1 MKKIF
6 ILFIVLFTTISHAQ
20 MRNGMR
26 QRQMNQTPQQPP
38 EPNFKIEKYVGIVIY
53 DDIKKAAKKSGVKL
67 SSDTGKSFS
76 KAITVYNKRIKDIK
90 RINSF
95 VLRSTKD
102 MVDNFQKTAMKSGD
116 FSNQEKVMK
125 TMSESLKP
133 IAETLKKEDLNF
145 DKKMKNIL
153 SEKQYKK
160 WIKYN
165 RKLYKVFPKEEI
177 EE

>member
-1 MKKIF
+1 MKNLF

-26 QRQMNQTPQQPP
+26 QRQMNQTSQQPA
-38 EPNFKIEKYVGIVIY
+38 EPDFKVEKYIGIVIY
-53 DDIKKAAKKSGVKL
+53 DIKKSAKKSGVKM
-67 SSDTGKSFS
+67 SSATGKTFS
-76 KAITVYNKRIKDIK
+76 KTLTEYNKRISDIK

-102 MVDNFQKTAMKSGD
+102 MVDNFQKTSMKTGD
-116 FSNQEKVMK
+116 FSNQPKVVKKMN
-125 TMSESLKP
+125 ENLKP
-133 IAETLKKEDLNF
+133 LIETLKKEDLLF
-145 DKKMKNIL
+145 DKKIKNLL

-165 RKLYKVFPKEEI
+165 KKLNKVFSKE
-177 EE
+177 